1 MSKRQWLVLLMLFL
15 TYLLLGAFIFYHIE
29 HPLEVEEVTEARR
42 SRIQIN
48 ALLHEH
54 YVPNE
59 EHDQNE
65 IFEKLTAYCGKPVS
79 NYTEGEVDQYK
90 WDFYNSFYFA
100 YTVVSTIGYGNLAP
114 TNMLG
119 RILMIFYALIGI
131 PMNGIL
137 LTQLGD
143 YFGNVFIRAHQKY
156 KSYKNGP
163 SDSQKR
169 RIPLET
175 GRAGLMAQI
184 LMYLVPGFVMFI
196 FFPSFLFSY
205 WEGWKYD
212 ESVYYAFVT
221 LSTIGFGD
229 YVAGQDNTKG
239 SGIFWMFYKA
249 FLIIWI
255 SFGLGYLVMIMSFIS
270 RGMRSKR
277 IARIE
282 HKLAMNLKHTQSKI
296 WNEVNKDVN
305 YLRRV
310 FNEIYMM
317 KLKPVYRDE
326 YQSELPEYKFAR
338 SHSFPDLRE
347 LVYGGREVDVPVHP
361 RRRANSEAAQ
371 TIRYEAVNRVLSESD
386 LERIDKN
393 ATFASHA
400 MVQPAEL
407 LARLVTA
414 LGSIPAPPE
423 QFDVSDE
430 ETNQPELKGVD
441 GFSDKD
447 ILASEKSWAGSGWR
461 IGGEKVTPSQP
472 RMRAASEIR
481 LQKDDNGYGDHEQN
495 TEWTW
500 SGPAASSKIQEL
512 MKARQKSGNSTPM
525 KGSKSR
531 LPSFSLSSVPKTIR
545 PRWFNPF
552 SSKKNSG
559 EVSRRESFPGSD
571 VADQLKEN
579 YLSHTGSMRPMAQP
593 DRRQSAAPHYFTH
606 TGGNLPDSPEG
617 NLLEETSLA
626 DFLRALTALHS
637 RVGAV
642 PDEFVSRPQRKLGT
656 ASLTPPKL
664 PSLLALFSPPSHL
677 VPQSQSTQSTVTAG
691 QMAER
696 RFSLRPVDDSIMSTP
711 GLRRKAS
718 FLPGA
723 GSRRFSL
730 RPEES
735 TVTSTQSYGRKGSMI
750 PGSVPR
756 RFSLKSEFTNAR
768 TSPHNTPPY
777 TPDLV
782 PLHIRERQ
790 NPPPYSADPFIFE
803 CPKEPLVP
811 AEVGPA
817 QDGISIPTRAKPR
830 RFSLRPAQIGVP
842 PAPASPKT
850 SQMGRP
856 IPRWKGGMLQR
867 QISELNLQRR
877 ERAFSLGDVNSIR
890 NERPVGQTSPLALP
904 NTNLNSPSLTSSRSS
919 LTDNI
924 DKANSQALGKAVNTL
939 VSSVFPT
946 RTSRYARQSSAG
958 FTDHLSS
965 GQSSKNDKTE
975 ILSRSLQPA
984 QALHGQGLVRQDQ
997 GALKPSGVGSTRLNA
1012 SVQRVSPEVNAA
1024 QLASQNS
1031 NPFNPYCRVEQLSE
1045 APEGSGQIS
1054 TAIKIDDPTKSSAT
1068 DRYSSLE
1075 LHSVLIDQPSSKS
1088 LQPSVE
1094 QYVFKPDSLTE
1105 VRVDSPLTAAMMAAH
1120 SHRLSAS
1127 ESIPDY
1133 DMHAARKI
1141 SVISE
1146 KSTASADA
1154 SSDVEK
1160 SASRKTSTMSQRSLN
1175 SASLSE
1181 SRKNSTSK
1189 SAASNKPR
1197 VSIES
1202 YKPLVELTI
1211 EKPATNPFEQ
1221 YQATVKCKME
1231 RPRDRSLDSSEPST
1245 SVKDSHRHSPPVSAS
1260 EKLESTQ
1267 SSVKSKN
1274 T

>member
-15 TYLLLGAFIFYHIE
+15 IYLLLGAFIFYHIE

-277 IARIE
+277 ITRIE

-371 TIRYEAVNRVLSESD
+371 TIQYEAVNRVLSESD

-423 QFDVSDE
+423 QFDISDE

-512 MKARQKSGNSTPM
+512 MKARQKSGNSTPV

-677 VPQSQSTQSTVTAG
+677 IPQSQSTQSTVTAG

-939 VSSVFPT
+939 VPSVFPT

-965 GQSSKNDKTE
+965 GQSLKNDKTE

-997 GALKPSGVGSTRLNA
+997 GALKPSGVGSTRFNA

-1031 NPFNPYCRVEQLSE
+1031 NPFNPYCRVEQFSE

-1054 TAIKIDDPTKSSAT
+1054 TAIKIDDPKKSSAT

-1088 LQPSVE
+1088 LQPSAE